1 MQGIQVKQERPKIG
15 WRFYL
20 ISGIGVLLSVLLI
33 AATIYF
39 REDIQNAQGYGYAGV
54 FVIGILCG
62 VTVIPTPTQLLVFT
76 MGAVLKPLYVG
87 LVAGLGSAVGGITVY
102 LTGAGIW
109 KVWTKLRQGRRD
121 SQYQPNPDENV
132 LKQSKPSVWSKVQAF
147 YNRLVN
153 RIGKRGGN
161 WVVFIT
167 SAMIFSPF
175 YFAGLGAGSAHMGLL
190 RFFLLSWAGRTVRY
204 LIIAYAGYWGLQF
217 ILKWIGA

>member
-1 MQGIQVKQERPKIG
+1 MGVTQVEQEGPKRSWSSYIIGGTGI
-15 WRFYL
+15 
-20 ISGIGVLLSVLLI
+20 LLGVLLI
-33 AATIYF
+33 AAIILF
-39 REDIQNAQGYGYAGV
+39 QKEIQNAQAYGYAGV

-102 LTGAGIW
+102 LTGAGMW
-109 KVWTKLRQGRRD
+109 KVWSKLRQGRRD
-121 SQYQPNPDENV
+121 SQYQPNQDENV

-153 RIGKRGGN
+153 RLGKRGGD

-175 YFAGLGAGSAHMGLL
+175 YFAGLGAGSARMGLL

-204 LIIAYAGYWGLQF
+204 LIIAYAGYWGLHA